1 MKESALTLGMVTEHL
16 KLSKLQIRSILGP
29 AASGIAPDTEIAN
42 DILMRLLVA
51 ELLENIRLTAE
62 QRNLILDETIAAQTN
77 AAEGELAQLCLVD
90 GAYCVATG
98 LRGFL
103 DLTTGELLT
112 GRLPVPPMETISY
125 NLLELY
131 RRGKQRILN
140 RSGQNANGQQ
150 NPEGN
155 VEEPADVRDRPADG
169 IS

>member
-1 MKESALTLGMVTEHL
+1 MKESALTLGMVTEQL

-29 AASGIAPDTEIAN
+29 SSAGIPPDAEIGN
-42 DILMRLLVA
+42 DILIRLLVA

-62 QRNLILDETIAAQTN
+62 QRNLILDETVSAQMGAAV
-77 AAEGELAQLCLVD
+77 GELAQLCLVD

-103 DLTTGELLT
+103 DLNTGELLT
-112 GRLPVPPMETISY
+112 NRLPVPPMETISY

-150 NPEGN
+150 NTEGN
-155 VEEPADVRDRPADG
+155 VEEPADIRDRPADG